1 MTDLTVIWALLIAFA
16 VAAYVVMDGFDLGIG
31 ILFPAFRVGRE
42 RDQAMNAIA
51 PVWDGNETW
60 LVLGGGGLLAAFPL
74 AYAIILPALYAPL
87 IAMLLGLVFRGV
99 AFEFRWRDAGH
110 RPWWDAGFCLGSV
123 AATFAQGVTLG
134 ALLQGI
140 HVEGRGYGGGWWDWL
155 TPFSLLAGAGLIIG
169 YALLGAGWLIW
180 KTTGPLQRDA
190 RRFARRLAP
199 ALLAAI
205 GAVSL
210 ATPFVETQYFERW
223 FDYPGMI
230 VALPMPLLVAA
241 TAFALWRSIDG
252 RRDWLPFV
260 LTLVLFLLSMAGL
273 AVSIWP
279 DVIPGR
285 VTIWQAASPP
295 SSQLFMLVGA
305 ALLVPLILAYTAW
318 AYWVFRGKV
327 GEGYGHGGAPAA
339 GEAD

>member
-1 MTDLTVIWALLIAFA
+1 MMDLTIVWALIIAFA

-31 ILFPAFRVGRE
+31 ILFPLFPVGRE
-42 RDQAMNAIA
+42 RDRAMNAIA

-99 AFEFRWRDAGH
+99 AFEFRWRDSGH
-110 RPWWDAGFCLGSV
+110 RRWWDAGFFAGSL

-134 ALLQGI
+134 ALIQGI
-140 HVEGRGYGGGWWDWL
+140 SIDGRHYSGGWWEWL
-155 TPFSLLAGAGLIIG
+155 TGFSLLTGASLVAG

-180 KTTGPLQRDA
+180 KTEGSLQAQA
-190 RRFARRLAP
+190 RKLARLLLP

-205 GAVSL
+205 GLVSL
-210 ATPFVETQYFERW
+210 ATPFVEPQYFERW
-223 FDYPGMI
+223 FAHPGLF
-230 VALPMPLLVAA
+230 VALPMPLLVADA
-241 TAFALWRSIDG
+241 AWLGWRSLG
-252 RRDWLPFV
+252 RGPDWGPF
-260 LTLVLFLLSMAGL
+260 LWSLVLFGLTLAGL
-273 AVSIWP
+273 GISIWP

-285 VTIWQAASPP
+285 LTIWDAAAPP

-305 ALLVPLILAYTAW
+305 AVLIPLILAYTAW
-318 AYWVFRGKV
+318 SYWVFRGKV
-327 GEGYGHGGAPAA
+327 GEAGYH
-339 GEAD
+339 